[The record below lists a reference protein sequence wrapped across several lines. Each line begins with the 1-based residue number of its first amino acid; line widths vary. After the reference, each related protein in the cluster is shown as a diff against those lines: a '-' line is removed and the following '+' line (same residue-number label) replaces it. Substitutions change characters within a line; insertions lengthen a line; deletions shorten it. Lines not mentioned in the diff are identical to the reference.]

1 LSAHTAG
8 DKFCPRGLM
17 FGNPVLFLAFSADVI
32 NQTISSKEKNEPMDL
47 FKIIT
52 DVVGGLMGMP
62 VEDNQLKAPFS

>member
-1 LSAHTAG
+1 
-8 DKFCPRGLM
+8 
-17 FGNPVLFLAFSADVI
+17 
-32 NQTISSKEKNEPMDL
+32 MDL